1 MTDVRRN
8 WKILVLCTY
17 FSLGAFAL
25 ISQTMMLREFFVVV
39 YGNELVFGVLLTN
52 WLVGIFSGALTG
64 GAAADKN
71 KNNLILLVISILVMC
86 VLLPVS
92 ITLTRLLYT
101 VSGTS
106 AGTYIG
112 FIKIFFYS
120 ALFIIP
126 VSFFI
131 VAFSIMISSRTF
143 IPGSKDWA
151 V

>member
-1 MTDVRRN
+1 
-8 WKILVLCTY
+8 
-17 FSLGAFAL
+17 
-25 ISQTMMLREFFVVV
+25 MLFVM
-39 YGNELVFGVLLTN
+39 
-52 WLVGIFSGALTG
+52 
-64 GAAADKN
+64 
-71 KNNLILLVISILVMC
+71 SILVMC

-112 FIKIFFYS
+112 FFKVFFYS

-131 VAFSIMISSRTF
+131 GFVFPIAAKVQSQFPSHIR
-143 IPGSKDWA
+143 A
-151 V
+151 VKFQEQQE